1 MSDNYIIKQGDT
13 YWGLSKKLYGTAPK
27 IDRFPYVW
35 NYENT
40 DYSKGL
46 TDWQMNHNTP
56 K

>member
-1 MSDNYIIKQGDT
+1 MNGSI
-13 YWGLSKKLYGTAPK
+13 LPEVEVTAPK

-46 TDWQMNHNTP
+46 TDW
-56 K
+56 